1 MVARSLAAAV
11 LVAFAAPSVAQDAPP
26 IDSAAPQKLAVTIY
40 RAPERDAKTAIN
52 RDWLRGY
59 ALVTEQRTVTLPAGR
74 AVIRFKGVAAGILPE
89 SAIVSGLPEGVREKN
104 LDADLL
110 SPRTLYGA
118 SFGRPV
124 TIRRRTG
131 KRVVEEEGILR
142 SGPDGAAIVQTAAG
156 FEAVDCHGGRDAIGY
171 QDVPPTLP
179 DTPTLSVQV
188 DSPAARTVTL
198 TLSYLAWGFDW
209 QANYV
214 ATVRADGASADLLAW
229 VTLASGDVTS
239 FPDAETMVV
248 AGKVK
253 REDSAPYSGGRGVP
267 PLMLRCLS
275 EPELEERDY
284 LAPPPPPVP
293 MVMAPAPMM
302 ERAMDIVVTGAKRM
316 VKQEDLGDLKLYRV
330 PDRTTVAAM
339 AQKQVALLDR
349 GGVPVE
355 LLYRV
360 RLEDGDAGPVRM
372 VLRATNREDKGL
384 GMPLPAGPVAVFA
397 PRGDSRLLIGEGSVA
412 DKAIGEDVE
421 VDFATATQVSVEA
434 THPATDKHWDEYGL
448 IVRNANAKPIRFEAE
463 IDSVPARIRKPSVP
477 LVRREGKLR
486 MPVTVPANGSV
497 TLRYREIDEP

>member
-1 MVARSLAAAV
+1 MFARSLAAAV
-11 LVAFAAPSVAQDAPP
+11 LIALAVPAVAQEAPAV
-26 IDSAAPQKLAVTIY
+26 DSAAPQTLAVTIY

-52 RDWLRGY
+52 RSWLRGY
-59 ALVTEQRTVTLPAGR
+59 ALVTEQRTVTLPAGL
-74 AVIRFKGVAAGILPE
+74 AVIRFKRVAAGILPE

-104 LDADLL
+104 LDAELL

-171 QDVPPTLP
+171 QGVPPTLP

-214 ATVRADGASADLLAW
+214 ANVHADGASADLLAW

-253 REDSAPYSGGRGVP
+253 REDSAPYPGDSDVP
-267 PLMLRCLS
+267 SLVLQCLS
-275 EPELEERDY
+275 EPEPVVQSV
-284 LAPPPPPVP
+284 PPPPPP
-293 MVMAPAPMM
+293 PPPPAPMAMM
-302 ERAMDIVVTGAKRM
+302 ERRAMDIVVTGAKRM

-355 LLYRV
+355 LLYRARV
-360 RLEDGDAGPVRM
+360 SGGDPGPVRM
-372 VLRATNREDKGL
+372 VLRATNRADKGL
-384 GMPLPAGPVAVFA
+384 GLPLPAGPVAVFA
-397 PRGDSRLLIGEGSVA
+397 PRGDARLLIGEGSVA

-421 VDFATATQVSVEA
+421 IDFATATQVSVEA
-434 THPATDKHWDEYGL
+434 THPATGKHWQEYGL

-463 IDSVPARIRKPSVP
+463 IDAVPSRVRKPSVP

-497 TLRYREIDEP
+497 ILRYREIDED

>member
-1 MVARSLAAAV
+1 MLARALAAAV

-40 RAPERDAKTAIN
+40 RAPEREAKTAIN

-171 QDVPPTLP
+171 HDVPPTLP

-214 ATVRADGASADLLAW
+214 ASVHPDGASADLLAW

-253 REDSAPYSGGRGVP
+253 REDSAPDPDDRDVP
-267 PLMLRCLS
+267 SLVLQCLS
-275 EPELEERDY
+275 EPELEEQSVP
-284 LAPPPPPVP
+284 PPPPPV
-293 MVMAPAPMM
+293 VSPAPMM
-302 ERAMDIVVTGAKRM
+302 EGAMDIVVTSRRRVA

-397 PRGDSRLLIGEGSVA
+397 PRGRTRLLIGEGAVA

-421 VDFATATQVSVEA
+421 VDFATATQVSVET
-434 THPATDKHWDEYGL
+434 THPATNKHWDEYGL

>member
-1 MVARSLAAAV
+1 MFARSLAVAV
-11 LVAFAAPSVAQDAPP
+11 LVAFAAPSVAQDAPV
-26 IDSAAPQKLAVTIY
+26 IESAAPQKLAVTIY
-40 RAPERDAKTAIN
+40 RAPEREAKTAIN
-52 RDWLRGY
+52 RSWLRGY
-59 ALVTEQRTVTLPAGR
+59 ALVTEQRTVTLPAGQ

-142 SGPDGAAIVQTAAG
+142 SGSDGAAIVQTAAG
-156 FEAVDCHGGRDAIGY
+156 FEAVDCHGGADAIGY
-171 QDVPPTLP
+171 HDVPPALP
-179 DTPTLSVQV
+179 DTPTLSIQV
-188 DSPAARTVTL
+188 DSPATRTVTL

-214 ATVRADGASADLLAW
+214 ANVHADGASADLLAW

-253 REDSAPYSGGRGVP
+253 REDSAPDPDDRDVP
-267 PLMLRCLS
+267 SLVFQCMS
-275 EPELEERDY
+275 EPEPVSGAMEAF
-284 LAPPPPPVP
+284 APPPPAIV
-293 MVMAPAPMM
+293 AAPMPM
-302 ERAMDIVVTGAKRM
+302 MDIVVTSRRRVA
-316 VKQEDLGDLKLYRV
+316 VQQEDLGDLKLYRV

-360 RLEDGDAGPVRM
+360 RLEDGYAGPVRM
-372 VLRATNREDKGL
+372 VLRAINRADNGL
-384 GMPLPAGPVAVFA
+384 GIPLPAGSVAVFA
-397 PRGDSRLLIGEGSVA
+397 PRGRTRLLIGEGSVA

-421 VDFATATQVSVEA
+421 IDFATAAQVSVET
-434 THPATDKHWDEYGL
+434 THPATNTHWEDYGL

-463 IDSVPARIRKPSVP
+463 IDAVPARIRKPSVP
-477 LVRREGKLR
+477 LVRRDGKLR

-497 TLRYREIDEP
+497 TVRYRQIDED

>member
-1 MVARSLAAAV
+1 MFARSLAAAV
-11 LVAFAAPSVAQDAPP
+11 LIALAVPAVAQEAPAV
-26 IDSAAPQKLAVTIY
+26 DSPAPQTLAVTIY

-52 RDWLRGY
+52 RSWLRGY
-59 ALVTEQRTVTLPAGR
+59 ALVTEQRTVTLPAGL
-74 AVIRFKGVAAGILPE
+74 AVIRFKRVAAGILPE

-104 LDADLL
+104 LAADLL

-156 FEAVDCHGGRDAIGY
+156 FEAVDCHGGADAIGY
-171 QDVPPTLP
+171 QGVPPTLP

-214 ATVRADGASADLLAW
+214 ANVHADGASADLLAW

-253 REDSAPYSGGRGVP
+253 REDSAPDPDDRDAPSLV
-267 PLMLRCLS
+267 LQCLS
-275 EPELEERDY
+275 EPEPEERED
-284 LAPPPPPVP
+284 LALPPPPVV
-293 MVMAPAPMM
+293 MVPAPMM
-302 ERAMDIVVTGAKRM
+302 ERSMDIVVTSKRRA
-316 VKQEDLGDLKLYRV
+316 VNQEDLGDLKLYRV

-360 RLEDGDAGPVRM
+360 RLNGGDPGAVRM
-372 VLRATNREDKGL
+372 VLRVTNRADKGL
-384 GMPLPAGPVAVFA
+384 GLPLPAGPVAVFA
-397 PRGDSRLLIGEGSVA
+397 PRGDARLLIGEGSVA

-421 VDFATATQVSVEA
+421 IDFATATQVSVEA
-434 THPATDKHWDEYGL
+434 THPATGKHWEEYGL

-463 IDSVPARIRKPSVP
+463 IDAVPSRVRKPSVP

-497 TLRYREIDEP
+497 ILRYREIDED

>member
-1 MVARSLAAAV
+1 MLARSLAAAV
-11 LVAFAAPSVAQDAPP
+11 LVAFAAPSAAQDAPAV
-26 IDSAAPQKLAVTIY
+26 DSAASQKLAVTIY
-40 RAPERDAKTAIN
+40 RAPEREAKTAIN
-52 RDWLRGY
+52 RSWLRGY

-131 KRVVEEEGILR
+131 KRMVEEEGILR

-171 QDVPPTLP
+171 HDVPPTLP

-188 DSPAARTVTL
+188 DSPSARTVTL

-214 ATVRADGASADLLAW
+214 ANVHADGASADLLAW

-253 REDSAPYSGGRGVP
+253 REDSAPDPDDRDVP
-267 PLMLRCLS
+267 SLVLQCLS

-284 LAPPPPPVP
+284 LAPPPPAIVAVP
-293 MVMAPAPMM
+293 MPM
-302 ERAMDIVVTGAKRM
+302 MDIVVTSKRRVA

-330 PDRTTVAAM
+330 PDRTNVAAM

-360 RLEDGDAGPVRM
+360 RLDGGDAGPVRM
-372 VLRATNREDKGL
+372 VLRAANRADKGL
-384 GMPLPAGPVAVFA
+384 GLPLPAGPVAVFA
-397 PRGDSRLLIGEGSVA
+397 PHGDTRLLVGEGSVA

-421 VDFATATQVSVEA
+421 IDFATATQVTVEA
-434 THPATDKHWDEYGL
+434 THPATNKHWEAYGL
-448 IVRNANAKPIRFEAE
+448 IVRNANPRPIRFEAE

-477 LVRREGKLR
+477 LVRREGKVR

>member
-1 MVARSLAAAV
+1 MLARSLAAAV
-11 LVAFAAPSVAQDAPP
+11 LVAFAAPSAAQDAPAV
-26 IDSAAPQKLAVTIY
+26 DSAAPQKLAVTIY
-40 RAPERDAKTAIN
+40 RAPEREAKTAIN
-52 RDWLRGY
+52 RSWLRGY
-59 ALVTEQRTVTLPAGR
+59 ALITEQRTVTLPAGR

-124 TIRRRTG
+124 TIRRRIG

-171 QDVPPTLP
+171 HDVPPTLP

-188 DSPAARTVTL
+188 DSPSARTVTL

-214 ATVRADGASADLLAW
+214 ANVHADGASADLLAW

-253 REDSAPYSGGRGVP
+253 REDSAPYPGRRGVP
-267 PLMLRCLS
+267 SLVLQCLS
-275 EPELEERDY
+275 EPEAPS
-284 LAPPPPPVP
+284 APPPPPP
-293 MVMAPAPMM
+293 PPPPAPMM
-302 ERAMDIVVTGAKRM
+302 VMERRAMDIVVTGAKRM

-330 PDRTTVAAM
+330 PDRTSVAAM

-360 RLEDGDAGPVRM
+360 RLDDGDAGPVRM
-372 VLRATNREDKGL
+372 VLRATNRADTGL
-384 GMPLPAGPVAVFA
+384 GLPLPAGPVAVFA
-397 PRGDSRLLIGEGSVA
+397 PHGDTRLLVGEGAVA
-412 DKAIGEDVE
+412 DKALGEDVE

-434 THPATDKHWDEYGL
+434 THPATNKHWEEYGL
-448 IVRNANAKPIRFEAE
+448 IVRNANPRPIRFEAE

-497 TLRYREIDEP
+497 TLRYRQTDED